1 MRKEKNIRSFSDWLF
16 SGKNLAIVVI
26 VAVLLIAVTTVI
38 VYKATTDKEQKVTA
52 YLTVEG
58 LGEDLDFKNRV
69 IKIVDGDSVKQI
81 FRYEDYSQKFGKLLF
96 HKNELSMFMGVR
108 AENSKAFHVQ
118 IDGMDDNN
126 LDQAFVYEGQTITI
140 KYY

>member
-1 MRKEKNIRSFSDWLF
+1 MRKDKATHTFSDWLF
-16 SGKNLAIVVI
+16 SGKNLAIVVTVAII
-26 VAVLLIAVTTVI
+26 VIALATVI
-38 VYKATTDKEQKVTA
+38 IYNATTEKVEKVTA

-58 LGEDLDFKNRV
+58 LGEDLEFKNRV

-126 LDQAFVYEGQTITI
+126 LDQAYVYEGQTITI